1 MPKNDSPKEDL
12 EQINFVAWFKYNY
25 PDMLINHSPAGGTRH
40 MGEAI
45 KFKRLGVCKGWPDL
59 EFPSLGKRGLFIELK
74 RVKGGVV
81 SKEQK
86 EVMSKL
92 TEIGYTCYVAKG
104 FEEAKKI
111 ILKHIDN

>member
-1 MPKNDSPKEDL
+1 MAKNTSPTEDL
-12 EQINFVAWFKYNY
+12 EQINLVLYLKYNY
-25 PDMLINHSPAGGTRH
+25 PDLLFWHTPSGGSRNKI
-40 MGEAI
+40 EAVKI
-45 KFKRLGVCKGWPDL
+45 KRLGGLAGIPDL
-59 EFPSLGKRGLFIELK
+59 FFPSLKLFIELK